1 MHLNLIVLILF
12 IVIFF
17 SLLIAIIYKFTNKR
31 AKHYNSVLIFSIG
44 ILVLLILSLFIYY
57 GVENRV
63 SHQVGNAN
71 QVGISKE
78 AQDLLDQPSLLIQKM
93 SFLGIGQGS
102 TWNHTSNYEWHS
114 ISNEYQFGT
123 KNKFEYEMNG
133 IRYELKGNKNKCN
146 KIALDLRI
154 RNVKEKAQALLFL
167 DSMAKK
173 ALYILSMNEIDTLH
187 KSIMNAKEYQY
198 THQGLIIQLVHL
210 PSRVEFWQ
218 LSISRYE

>member
-78 AQDLLDQPSLLIQKM
+78 AQNLLDHPSILIEKM
-93 SFLGIGQGS
+93 SLLGIGQGS
-102 TWNHTSNYEWHS
+102 TWNHKSNYEWFS
-114 ISNEYQFGT
+114 ISKEYQFGT
-123 KNKFEYEMNG
+123 KDKYEYESNS
-133 IRYELKGNKNKCN
+133 IYYELIGNETKCN
-146 KIALDLRI
+146 KIALNLRI
-154 RNVKEKAQALLFL
+154 RNRNERRQALAFL
-167 DSMAKK
+167 DSITKK
-173 ALYILSMNEIDTLH
+173 TLHILSMNQIDALH
-187 KSIMNAKEYQY
+187 QSIKNAKEYKNI
-198 THQGLIIQLVHL
+198 HQGLTIQLAHL
-210 PSRVEFWQ
+210 PSRAEFWQ
-218 LSISRYE
+218 LSISRYD